1 MDMLSTV
8 GIIIVVIV
16 VLAIGYYV
24 IKPEKR

>member
-8 GIIIVVIV
+8 AIIIVVIV

-24 IKPEKR
+24 MKPEKR